1 MTKVAQSPTFGGI
14 TATQP
19 QSVENARP
27 DFAAIHASTE
37 FTELRR
43 RFRAFVFPMT
53 ALFFLWYLT
62 YVMLAAY
69 AGGFMSHRLIGSVNV
84 ALVLGLLQFAS
95 TIAITNGYR
104 RYARRRLDPQA
115 RLVRARAEA
124 GA

>member
-1 MTKVAQSPTFGGI
+1 MTEVAQSPTFGGI
-14 TATQP
+14 TATRP
-19 QSVENARP
+19 QSAETGRP
-27 DFAAIHASTE
+27 DFSAIHASAE
-37 FTELRR
+37 FAELRR

-62 YVMLAAY
+62 YVLLAAY
-69 AGGFMSHRLIGSVNV
+69 AGGFMSHRLVGSVNV